1 MKKLKVLIILLG
13 VLLTNGFAFAQE
25 TPLSFK
31 PGSEPEGFRG
41 IKLGTDLSMLQGTKH
56 RRTDESF
63 GGIEFYSTEVDALAL
78 GKARLE
84 SIEYGFW
91 KGRLYVVM
99 MTTKGLANWNGLKES
114 VFDRFG
120 TGAQAFREIESYL
133 WEGEKV
139 AMALWYNK
147 TSKKGIFYIRSL
159 SMKKEMDAE
168 GKGSN

>member
-1 MKKLKVLIILLG
+1 M
-13 VLLTNGFAFAQE
+13 
-25 TPLSFK
+25 
-31 PGSEPEGFRG
+31 
-41 IKLGTDLSMLQGTKH
+41 KH

-63 GGIEFYSTEVDALAL
+63 GGIEFYSTEEDSLAI

-99 MTTKGLANWNGLKES
+99 MTTKGSSNWNALEEV

-120 TGAQAFREIESYL
+120 TGAQAFREIESYI

-168 GKGSN
+168 GRGKD